1 MDPILAGSPLLLA
14 AVLSIVFVAAIVQA
28 GLGMGFGLAAA
39 PLLALLD
46 SALVPAPVL
55 ILGFA
60 SSLWVAVQAPPLI
73 RWAEVWI
80 GTAGRVTGV
89 ALATTFLVAA
99 SDPRAFSLAFAAMIG
114 IAVALSAAGWRL
126 GFSRPKLVALATLS
140 GLMGTLTSVGAPP
153 LALIYKERPPR
164 EARATLAA
172 FFTLGCTASL
182 AGLWGAGRLGWGDLG
197 LAALMAPAM
206 VAGLWTAGRFSGAFD
221 RRYRGLMLAASAL
234 AAVLLTVRALWG

>member
-1 MDPILAGSPLLLA
+1 MEPILAGSPLLLA
-14 AVLSIVFVAAIVQA
+14 AVLGIVFFAAIVQA

-46 SALVPAPVL
+46 PELVPAPAL

-60 SSLWVAVQAPPLI
+60 SSLWVALQAPPLI
-73 RWAEVWI
+73 QWREVWT
-80 GTAGRVTGV
+80 GTAGRIAGV
-89 ALATTFLVAA
+89 ALAATFIAGT
-99 SDPRAFSLAFAAMIG
+99 SDPRAFSLAFAGMIG
-114 IAVALSAAGWRL
+114 LAVVLSAAGWRL
-126 GFSRPKLVALATLS
+126 RFSMPKLVALAALS

-153 LALIYKERPPR
+153 LALIYKDRPPR

-172 FFTLGCTASL
+172 FFTLGCAASL
-182 AGLWGAGRLGWGDLG
+182 AGLWGAGRLGWGDAG

-206 VAGLWTAGRFSGAFD
+206 VAGLWTARRFDGIFD

-234 AAVLLTVRALWG
+234 AAVLLTLRAIL